1 MQLKKGGYSRKDC
14 TMIGREKQPR
24 KAQNSVCYI
33 ENRHH
38 TVNVNALLDDA
49 NVCITTMILFQR
61 GSIHSATLPR
71 RRMDQL
77 YMPDT
82 SITTVSIPRLELMAA
97 VLGLRLALS
106 VKHASQVP
114 DDTMT
119 FWLARINFCIGL
131 EAGEDLTPFVSN
143 QIGEIHTSSHPKQR
157 RRHFYKKKNRNGRKL
172 IFRNKTY
179 MIQNSSVKRNQQ
191 KLN

>member
-1 MQLKKGGYSRKDC
+1 M
-14 TMIGREKQPR
+14 
-24 KAQNSVCYI
+24 V
-33 ENRHH
+33 
-38 TVNVNALLDDA
+38 
-49 NVCITTMILFQR
+49 LFQR

-82 SITTVSIPRLELMAA
+82 SITSVSIPRLELMAA

-106 VKHASQVP
+106 VKHALEVP
-114 DDTMT
+114 DDNMT
-119 FWLARINFCIGL
+119 FWSDSMNVLYWIRGRRREN
-131 EAGEDLTPFVSN
+131 TPFVSI

-179 MIQNSSVKRNQQ
+179 MIQNSSVNRNQAKT
-191 KLN
+191 KLTVAYWEEFTVVIQIGVEIPHVIPVL